1 MTLRGDGCRDGGR
14 DDPAVRGRR
23 SHMKDQPIRVERERS
38 YPMPVAEAWRL
49 LADTDHLNRTI
60 GLPSVQFSAPAA
72 PGADPLVRRARAR
85 AFGVVPMRWQEFPF
99 DWIRERRYA
108 VRREFERG
116 PIASMVVGIEL
127 MPSGPDTTTV
137 RSHAEAIP
145 ASALGRLARRAIAAS
160 VDDTLDFCDRY
171 LARQRAGLPDPVPVP
186 PGRPAVHR
194 AELGRRLARLAAA
207 PVPPALAARL
217 TERICDGS
225 DDQLVGIRPFAL
237 ADVWGA
243 DRLEVLRMFL
253 HATRAGLLELRWE
266 LMCPTCRVP
275 KEESGS
281 LARLPVRFHC
291 DTCGIAYDAD
301 FDQRV
306 ELRFSV
312 HPAVRKAT
320 SLQYCVG
327 GPLRAPHIVAQ
338 QYLGPHEDRQVD
350 IDSVTPAGPM
360 QLRTVRS
367 AHRLLLTPDQGAT
380 AGARGRDVT
389 ITYSAGRW
397 TGPHSL
403 MSDGGLAV
411 TAGSRLVLRNQTG
424 GPILAAIEELAWT
437 GEATTAAQVTTLQ
450 EFRDLFS
457 SEVLA
462 PGQRLAVSH
471 VAFLFSDLK
480 GSTRLYEGLGDA
492 PAYSRVS
499 RHFDFIRQAV
509 SRGGGGIVK
518 TMGDGVMCAF
528 HRLDDALG
536 TALRLQDE
544 VTAWCAEQ
552 GIEPPLVLKVGVH
565 HGPAIAM
572 TANGI
577 LDYFGRTVNLA
588 ARVAGQSLGGDVV
601 VLADVL
607 AQASLPAGITTEPF
621 TTRLRGLDEDQH
633 LTRLTSAVGQSRGQP
648 GG

>member
-1 MTLRGDGCRDGGR
+1 
-14 DDPAVRGRR
+14 
-23 SHMKDQPIRVERERS
+23 MKDQPIRVERERS
-38 YPMPVAEAWRL
+38 YPMPAAEAWRL

-60 GLPSVQFSAPAA
+60 GLPSVEFSTPPD

-85 AFGVVPMRWQEFPF
+85 AFGVVPVRWQEFPF

-116 PIASMVVGIEL
+116 PIANMEVGIEL
-127 MPSGPDTTTV
+127 RPAGPDTTTV
-137 RSHAEAIP
+137 RSYAEATP

-171 LARQRAGLPDPVPVP
+171 LARQRAGRADPVPVP
-186 PGRPAVHR
+186 RGRPAVHR
-194 AELGRRLARLAAA
+194 AELDRRLARLTAT
-207 PVPPALAARL
+207 PVPPGLAAL
-217 TERICDGS
+217 LKERISEGS
-225 DDQLVGIRPFAL
+225 DDQLTGIRPFAL

-243 DRLEVLRMFL
+243 DRLEVLRLFL
-253 HATRAGLLELRWE
+253 HATRAGLFELRWE

-275 KEESGS
+275 KQESET
-281 LARLPVRFHC
+281 LARLPIRFHC
-291 DTCGIAYDAD
+291 DTCGIAYDVD

-312 HPAVRKAT
+312 HPAVRKAA
-320 SLQYCVG
+320 SQEYCVG
-327 GPLRAPHIVAQ
+327 GPLRTPHILAQ
-338 QYLGPHEDRQVD
+338 QYLQPHEDRQVD
-350 IDSVTPAGPM
+350 IDPLTSADTV

-367 AHRLLLTPDQGAT
+367 PHRLLLTPDRGTA
-380 AGARGRDVT
+380 AGARNRDVT

-397 TGPHSL
+397 VGPHSL
-403 MSDGGLAV
+403 MRDGGLTV
-411 TAGSRLVLRNQTG
+411 PAGSRLVLRNQTG
-424 GPILAAIEELAWT
+424 GPILAAIEDLAWT
-437 GEATTAAQVTTLQ
+437 AQATTAAQVTTLQ

-462 PGQRLAVSH
+462 PGRQLAVSH

-536 TALRLQDE
+536 TALRLQGE
-544 VTAWCAEQ
+544 VTAWCEEQ

-565 HGPAIAM
+565 DGPAIAM
-572 TANGI
+572 TANDN

-588 ARVAGQSLGGDVV
+588 ARVADQSRGGDVV
-601 VLADVL
+601 LLRDVL
-607 AQASLPAGITTEPF
+607 AQASLPAGVTAEPF

-633 LTRLTSAVGQSRGQP
+633 LVRLTG
-648 GG
+648 

>member
-1 MTLRGDGCRDGGR
+1 MTS
-14 DDPAVRGRR
+14 AVRGRQP
-23 SHMKDQPIRVERERS
+23 HMKDQPIRVERDRA
-38 YPMPVAEAWRL
+38 YPMSVAEAWRL

-60 GLPSVQFSAPAA
+60 GLPAVEFSAPRDPGAD

-85 AFGVVPMRWQEFPF
+85 AFGVVPVRWQEFPF

-108 VRREFERG
+108 VRRDFERG
-116 PIASMVVGIEL
+116 PIATMEIGIEL
-127 MPSGPDTTTV
+127 VPSGPGVTV
-137 RSHAEAIP
+137 RSYAEATP
-145 ASALGRLARRAIAAS
+145 SSPLARLARGTITSS
-160 VDDTLDFCDRY
+160 VDDTLDFCDHY
-171 LARQRAGLPDPVPVP
+171 LARQRAGLADPVPVP
-186 PGRPAVHR
+186 RAKPAVHR
-194 AELGRRLARLAAA
+194 AELDQRLAQLAAA
-207 PVPPALAARL
+207 PVPAGLVARL
-217 TERICDGS
+217 KERICEGS
-225 DDQLVGIRPFAL
+225 DDQLIGIRPFAL
-237 ADVWGA
+237 AGLWGA
-243 DRLEVLRMFL
+243 DRHEVLRLFL
-253 HATRAGLLELRWE
+253 HATRAGLFELRWE

-275 KEESGS
+275 KEEAET

-291 DTCGIAYDAD
+291 DTCGIAYDVD

-320 SLQYCVG
+320 SQVYCIG
-327 GPLRAPHIVAQ
+327 GPLRTPHIVAQ
-338 QYLGPHEDRQVD
+338 QYLRPHEDRQVD
-350 IDSVTPAGPM
+350 LAPAGSL
-360 QLRTVRS
+360 QLRTVRA
-367 AHRLLLTPDQGAT
+367 AHRLLLTPGQ
-380 AGARGRDVT
+380 AGAAGGGGRDVT

-397 TGPHSL
+397 VGPHSL
-403 MSDGGLAV
+403 MRDGGLTV
-411 TAGSRLVLRNQTG
+411 PAGSRLVLRNQTG